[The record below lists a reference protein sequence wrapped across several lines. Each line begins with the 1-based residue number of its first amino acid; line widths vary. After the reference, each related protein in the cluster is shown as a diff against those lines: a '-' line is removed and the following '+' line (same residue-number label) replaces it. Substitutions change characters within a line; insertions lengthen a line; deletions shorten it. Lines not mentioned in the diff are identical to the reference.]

1 VLGLFFCGSLFAAT
15 TLTVTVIRGGSVF
28 DPISGKLLPNR
39 TVVIEGDRIAGVWS
53 PERTVPDGAHVI
65 DATGKY
71 LIPGL
76 IDAHVHLVHVL
87 DFAHVTGDEIFPL
100 FLAAGVTTVRDAGDS
115 IVAEKLLARY
125 AEAHPSLAPR
135 VFLASP
141 LIDSDPPYHRDVG
154 WALADPA
161 KVPAFVEDMS
171 SWGVRTLKLYVG
183 TERPVGRRIIEE
195 GHLHG
200 MVVTAHLGN
209 YRAQDAVADGID
221 CLEHISSVF
230 DYSFPPRPTG
240 PQEDATKSATESRR
254 ESLRRSAELDLNNP
268 VARDLVAEIV
278 QHHVFID
285 PTLVVFRNMILLSD
299 AREIYANPDNNT
311 VPERLRKFW
320 PQYIE
325 ENDGIDSSPETVN
338 LRMKV
343 QAKYEELTGIM
354 YAAGVPLLAGTDA
367 PEPFTPPGL
376 SLLQELEL
384 LVKSGLPPAAVLA
397 SATIQNAQSLREA
410 NQLGSIEEGKFADL
424 VILDANPLADIRNT
438 RKIYRVIRG
447 GNISDP
453 RELLKMVPTQ

>member
-1 VLGLFFCGSLFAAT
+1 
-15 TLTVTVIRGGSVF
+15 
-28 DPISGKLLPNR
+28 
-39 TVVIEGDRIAGVWS
+39 
-53 PERTVPDGAHVI
+53 
-65 DATGKY
+65 
-71 LIPGL
+71 
-76 IDAHVHLVHVL
+76 
-87 DFAHVTGDEIFPL
+87 
-100 FLAAGVTTVRDAGDS
+100 
-115 IVAEKLLARY
+115 
-125 AEAHPSLAPR
+125 
-135 VFLASP
+135 
-141 LIDSDPPYHRDVG
+141 
-154 WALADPA
+154 
-161 KVPAFVEDMS
+161 
-171 SWGVRTLKLYVG
+171 
-183 TERPVGRRIIEE
+183 
-195 GHLHG
+195 
-200 MVVTAHLGN
+200 
-209 YRAQDAVADGID
+209 
-221 CLEHISSVF
+221 
-230 DYSFPPRPTG
+230 
-240 PQEDATKSATESRR
+240 
-254 ESLRRSAELDLNNP
+254 
-268 VARDLVAEIV
+268 
-278 QHHVFID
+278 
-285 PTLVVFRNMILLSD
+285 MILLSD